1 MEINLATLVKHN
13 LTADEY
19 IWMYQKYYGNT
30 FPVKYVLDKEK
41 LQTEGWLKVM
51 PDQIVLRQKTINM
64 FEEGDYVFK
73 EEEESSDVQKIIIKS
88 IDAAKADVKNWIA
101 EYRELF
107 PNKTSGGR
115 LLRATPAVCIKNM
128 CTFIGTNSKRG
139 SIITK
144 EMVINATKEYLK
156 VQAKDGYTYTK
167 AANYFIMKDGDSL
180 LLQHIEILA
189 TLGESKITSDG
200 SKNMTDDI

>member
-1 MEINLATLVKHN
+1 MEIDLTVLLKNN

-19 IWMYQKYYGNT
+19 VWLYQKYYGNN
-30 FPVKYVLDKEK
+30 FPIKHVLDKDK
-41 LQTEGWLKVM
+41 LQTDGWLKVT

-73 EEEESSDVQKIIIKS
+73 EEEEVKPVKQT
-88 IDAAKADVKNWIA
+88 IDKAKADVKNWIS

-107 PNKTSGGR
+107 PHKTSGGR

-139 SIITK
+139 KIVSKDTIL
-144 EMVINATKEYLK
+144 NATKEYLK
-156 VQAKDGYTYTK
+156 IQARDSYMYTK
-167 AANYFIMKDGDSL
+167 AANYFIMKEGDSL
-180 LLQHIEILA
+180 LLQHIEILETA
-189 TLGESKITSDG
+189 GVSNILGDG